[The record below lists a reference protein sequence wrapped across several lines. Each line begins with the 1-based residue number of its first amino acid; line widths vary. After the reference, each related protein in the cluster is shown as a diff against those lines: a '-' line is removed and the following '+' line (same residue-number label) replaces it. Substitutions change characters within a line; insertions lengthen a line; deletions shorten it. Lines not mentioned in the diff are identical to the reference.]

1 MKRHFVPALILLTAG
16 LGVGASGC
24 GEDSKPAPKKPATG
38 GKSGAGGKTGGAGS
52 TSTGGTGTGGKG
64 TAGSTSTGGLD
75 GTGGLTGA
83 SGLGGMTASAG
94 TAGSGGDSPVA
105 GMGGMD
111 DTGGTGGT
119 AGTAGTAG
127 AGGTA
132 GVGAVGG
139 MGEVGGM
146 GGTCEI
152 ASLNVFTRS
161 DTDQSWD
168 DNDFSD
174 VIVNAGC
181 PVTADVTWPHEAG
194 WQNADPSEANQEA
207 VHFTLDSYYSADL
220 TGKQLNLTIELSE
233 DEQGPGGQVGAYVV
247 SLVSVATWDRVVST
261 GTAGAAPVT
270 ETAYAEAVSAPS
282 DERILY
288 RPGDRTNVTF
298 ALPAKSS
305 TVGSY
310 DPTRPIKINVR
321 IRTLFLGS
329 DEPDGAG
336 GAGGEGGGAGEGGEG
351 SGPKPAHDYRT
362 SQFTISRFTVTD
374 VP

>member
-1 MKRHFVPALILLTAG
+1 MKRHSLRALILLTAG
-16 LGVGASGC
+16 LGVGAYGC
-24 GEDSKPAPKKPATG
+24 GEDDKPAPKKPATG
-38 GKSGAGGKTGGAGS
+38 GKSGAGGKTG
-52 TSTGGTGTGGKG
+52 
-64 TAGSTSTGGLD
+64 TAGSTSSGGLTGTGGLMGTSGSTGTGGVD

-83 SGLGGMTASAG
+83 SGLGGMNASAG
-94 TAGSGGDSPVA
+94 SNAAGSGGDSPVA

-111 DTGGTGGT
+111 EVGGTGGT
-119 AGTAGTAG
+119 AGT
-127 AGGTA
+127 
-132 GVGAVGG
+132 GAVGG

-146 GGTCEI
+146 GPTCEI
-152 ASLNVFTRS
+152 ASLAIFTRS

-174 VIVNAGC
+174 VVVTSGC
-181 PVTADVTWPHEAG
+181 PVIADVTWPHEAG

-207 VHFTLDSYYSADL
+207 VHFTLDSYYSTDL

-233 DEQGPGGQVGAYVV
+233 DEQGPRGVVGGYVV

-270 ETAYAEAVSAPS
+270 ETAYAEAVSSPS
-282 DERILY
+282 DERVLY

-298 ALPAKSS
+298 ALPNKTSDVS
-305 TVGSY
+305 SY

-329 DEPDGAG
+329 GDLDGAG
-336 GAGGEGGGAGEGGEG
+336 GAGGEGGGGGEGGE
-351 SGPKPAHDYRT
+351 STGPTPAHDYVT
-362 SQFTISRFTVTD
+362 SQFTISHFTVTD
-374 VP
+374 AAP